1 MDLNVEGKTMKL
13 FEGNIDLGL
22 DRDFLDMTSK
32 HSPQNTQ
39 KINTFHLIKIKNVCA
54 SKGIIKKIDNP

>member
-22 DRDFLDMTSK
+22 DRDFLDMTPK
-32 HSPQNTQ
+32 HSPQNTHKKSILFTSSKLKMFVLQ
-39 KINTFHLIKIKNVCA
+39 KA
-54 SKGIIKKIDNP
+54 SLRK